1 MLQRRTIRSLFE
13 EKAKKPSSEWT
24 PSWQPTDIEWT
35 ALKSLDCISHPK
47 FCNAASVEFP
57 VDPTDPA
64 TGTPVRHLTVNRHEQ
79 RTIDKAQAKANKKKR
94 TYPDSDTMSVCDTK
108 RMKMTAL
115 KTIHAGLLK
124 RLKRCKSANQER
136 LLEKKLDEMDH
147 KMLLEAGIVEEE
159 EEEDPDEANEFDEVT
174 TTGSLSITG
183 NPLAGFVGNASSP
196 IPIETAV
203 SSTSDDDD
211 EIPTRTSN

>member
-1 MLQRRTIRSLFE
+1 
-13 EKAKKPSSEWT
+13 
-24 PSWQPTDIEWT
+24 
-35 ALKSLDCISHPK
+35 
-47 FCNAASVEFP
+47 
-57 VDPTDPA
+57 
-64 TGTPVRHLTVNRHEQ
+64 
-79 RTIDKAQAKANKKKR
+79 
-94 TYPDSDTMSVCDTK
+94 
-108 RMKMTAL
+108 MTAL

-159 EEEDPDEANEFDEVT
+159 EPDEPNEFDRVT

-183 NPLAGFVGNASSP
+183 NPLAGISGSASSP

-211 EIPTRTSN
+211 EIPTWTSN